1 MTTNACREFESRLTR
16 AADDATIEAAD
27 RASLDAHLRTCAACR
42 AALADQRAVR
52 DALAARPPLRAQPD
66 FAFRVVAAIEADR
79 SWLDRLDFRVWT
91 WRLVPVAAALSLAAW
106 MTVHD
111 ARTAAPSASTPG
123 ATASADATFDGD
135 LPVSAALWDTSV
147 SDTTLLSLM
156 LRASANDKLADSYK
170 ER

>member
-1 MTTNACREFESRLTR
+1 MITDACQKFESLLVR
-16 AADDATIEAAD
+16 AADGPLDTGDQIA
-27 RASLDAHLRTCAACR
+27 LDAHLRGCDACR

-66 FAFRVVAAIEADR
+66 FAVRVAAAIEADR

-91 WRLVPVAAALSLAAW
+91 WRLVPVAAALSLVTW
-106 MTVHD
+106 MVVG
-111 ARTAAPSASTPG
+111 TAGTAITPA
-123 ATASADATFDGD
+123 ATATDTAIDAD
-135 LPVSAALWDTSV
+135 LPVAAALWDASV
-147 SDTTLLSLM
+147 SDTAVLSLM